1 VRIPF
6 SQPWR
11 AFPELDRF
19 TDEQCVAYVR
29 LAKRERVGSRAIVTF
44 VAGFVS
50 LVMAVVALILT
61 MQFVEEMMYM
71 TRASPRLDVLIAM
84 AMAVAGAGPSGMF
97 FLIVR
102 DRWLRWA
109 LRRHIKSAKCP
120 GCGYLLL
127 GLQVQDGAV
136 VCPECGDRLM
146 LTDLG
151 LTPESL
157 LVPLGGQ

>member
-1 VRIPF
+1 
-6 SQPWR
+6 
-11 AFPELDRF
+11 
-19 TDEQCVAYVR
+19 
-29 LAKRERVGSRAIVTF
+29 
-44 VAGFVS
+44 
-50 LVMAVVALILT
+50 